1 MNPQKLLKM
10 TRIDFYTN
18 VAQPQEFACKL
29 AATVFRKQERLLVWL
44 EDERALDTFSNR
56 LWCLGDTQFI
66 AHCRLDAAEAAQTP
80 IWLTAELPPTLQHP
94 VLLNLGV
101 ELPAAP
107 QHFSRILE
115 IVGTDEAALATA
127 RHRFKAYRT
136 LGYEIHHHD
145 MSHK

>member
-1 MNPQKLLKM
+1 M

-56 LWCLGDTQFI
+56 LWCISDTQFI

-80 IWLTAELPPTLQHP
+80 IWLTATLPADLQHP
-94 VLLNLGV
+94 VLLNLGP
-101 ELPAAP
+101 ELPVEPA
-107 QHFSRILE
+107 QFSRILE

-127 RHRFKAYRT
+127 RHRFKAYRA
-136 LGYEIHHHD
+136 LGYAIQHHD